1 MSECRPNATDFLLR
15 ATLEANSGFNWDP
28 LNFAFTAWLSI
39 LALLVTTAALLQ
51 DLLAAGPGRLKASK
65 SALVSREI
73 ARIRKH
79 RRDWILKSNNDPPE
93 TSSREERQS
102 EVNDFGP
109 SDANSVDQ
117 KQQSKSGTIEP
128 TELGANPSSEEVR
141 PAHGLQGKEEKK
153 DDGSESPIQET
164 KTSPIWIRLKLSYYI
179 RHFYSR
185 QLLPVVQIPA
195 AL

>member
-1 MSECRPNATDFLLR
+1 M
-15 ATLEANSGFNWDP
+15 
-28 LNFAFTAWLSI
+28 
-39 LALLVTTAALLQ
+39 TTAALLQ
-51 DLLAAGPGRLKASK
+51 GLLAAGPGRLKASK

-73 ARIRKH
+73 TRIRKH
-79 RRDWILKSNNDPPE
+79 RRDWIFKSSNPPE
-93 TSSREERQS
+93 ISSREELRS
-102 EVNDFGP
+102 EGNDFGP

-117 KQQSKSGTIEP
+117 KQQSKSGTIEQAD
-128 TELGANPSSEEVR
+128 LGANPSSEEVR
-141 PAHGLQGKEEKK
+141 PAHGLQGKEEEKK

-185 QLLPVVQIPA
+185 QLLPVVQVPA